1 MADWATQSSFGK
13 FETSLVFKKL
23 VFETSFAIL
32 KTSFLIINSSLE
44 TSIHKILN

>member
-23 VFETSFAIL
+23 VFLTSFAII
-32 KTSFLIINSSLE
+32 KTSFLIIKTSLE
-44 TSIHKILN
+44 TSIHKS